1 MTKKILL
8 CAISNV
14 QSGGCEE
21 DCAFCAQSAKYKT
34 GAEVFGFKELKIVLQ
49 EAKNAKKAGAIG
61 FCLVTSGLGL
71 DDEKTEYL
79 ASLASLV
86 KKEVDGLFLIASA
99 GVADTNSLKELKKA
113 GVDSYNHNLETS
125 KEFYPS
131 ICSTHSWNERY
142 ATCENAKE
150 SGLLLCSGGIFGLG
164 ESEIDR
170 VSLFASLKSLK
181 PMSSPINF
189 YHPNP
194 ALPIKKAHINA
205 GEALNILRAAK
216 KELEN
221 SVIMAAGGR
230 EYIFGDRQHEI
241 FEAGCD
247 AIIVGDYLTTGGQEA
262 SKDFELLKKAAVEPL
277 VECPFHLDVTR

>member
-14 QSGGCEE
+14 QSGACEE

-34 GAEVFGFKELKIVLQ
+34 GAEVFGFKEPKIVVQ
-49 EAKNAKKAGAIG
+49 EAKNAKKARAIG

-71 DDEKTEYL
+71 DGEKTEYL
-79 ASLASLV
+79 CALASRV
-86 KKEVDGLFLIASA
+86 KKEVDGLFVIASA
-99 GVADTNSLKELKKA
+99 GIADTKSLTELKKA

-131 ICSTHSWNERY
+131 ICSTHSWDERY

-164 ESEIDR
+164 ESHEDR
-170 VSLFASLKSLK
+170 ASLFASLKSLN

-205 GEALNILRAAK
+205 DEALNVLRMAK
-216 KELEN
+216 KELKN

-230 EYIFGDRQHEI
+230 EYTFGDRQHEI

-247 AIIVGDYLTTGGQEA
+247 AIIVGDYLTTDGQEA
-262 SKDFELLKKAAVEPL
+262 SKDFELLKKAGMEPL
-277 VECPFHLDVTR
+277 TECPFH